1 VYLDIDVAYSSPSY
15 GNVHVYQNALMP
27 PNIRNVTYGM
37 NFVMILSSAADS
49 ALARQKFDTVTSSL
63 LRSRIVTKDLKT
75 DTDNKSSYSQH
86 NRCDETQDDD

>member
-1 VYLDIDVAYSSPSY
+1 
-15 GNVHVYQNALMP
+15 MP